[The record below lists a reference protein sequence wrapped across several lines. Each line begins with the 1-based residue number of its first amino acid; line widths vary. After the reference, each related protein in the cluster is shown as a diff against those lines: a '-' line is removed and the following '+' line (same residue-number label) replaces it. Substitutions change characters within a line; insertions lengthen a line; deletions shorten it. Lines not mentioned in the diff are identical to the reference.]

1 MKRLFAIF
9 LLVFLAIGSAGVT
22 AGTAAAG
29 PANCALDAAA
39 QIDNAEKADA
49 MAELVAL
56 AEKMSPRTN
65 LLAEGPQYACNSSC
79 ARACSA
85 RFGSCGTRECRQQFS
100 ACVRS
105 CGC

>member
-9 LLVFLAIGSAGVT
+9 LLVFLAIGSAGFN

-29 PANCALDAAA
+29 PANCAFDTAAT
-39 QIDNAEKADA
+39 IEKAEKADA
-49 MAELVAL
+49 MADLVAL
-56 AEKMSPRTN
+56 TEKMSPRTTQ
-65 LLAEGPQYACNSSC
+65 LTEAPQYACNSSC